1 MKKKII
7 LMVSMLTFVACLF
20 AISVSAVMVDGIDYS
35 VNTKTGEATVTNAN
49 KNCTLTIVNIPSEI
63 TLTEEHTDNASLH
76 GTYTVA
82 YIADSAFRDNKTVTE
97 ITTPSTIRG
106 IGEHAFRS
114 MAALTKA
121 TINATE
127 DFKCFSNAEFWTNP
141 QLETVDLSGCK
152 GLTGIGNGGTYDDI
166 FVNCAKLETVIL
178 PKGINYIGSCA
189 FYQCYKL
196 TSIVNL
202 DIENITY
209 FGNRAFW
216 GSTPVQLIGEF
227 VLNENT
233 TYVGDHAFRGTGITG
248 LVLRMSEKATQTAF
262 NDATFFGCAGLKYIV
277 LPDNITKIGQ
287 YTFSGCTSLE
297 YVILGKNVTTIS
309 TTAAFASC
317 GKLKAVIYPGS
328 AEDFGNI
335 TGISALGTVE
345 MADFADYTFGTL
357 PSKRTVYCGAT
368 LCQGCNGI
376 MGEKG
381 FIFKDFL
388 SEMKDGQKCLHCG
401 NEITSM
407 TYAPVFVD
415 LGYSVFTL
423 NGYASIMQGFKVDYD
438 SLEVYNNNFTN
449 AQIGEFGVLAVAG
462 ANIDK
467 VAFDENGEALD
478 GVVAWEITSGHN
490 YFEIK
495 LINIPV
501 NETTNYGDIDFHLC
515 AYARVGEAIY
525 YIAEDYIGT
534 ELGEAVSY
542 NQKNVVE

>member
-49 KNCTLTIVNIPSEI
+49 KNCTLAIVNIPSEI
-63 TLTEEHTDNASLH
+63 TLTEEHTADANLH

-114 MAALTKA
+114 MAALKRA

-127 DFKCFSNAEFWTNP
+127 DFKYFNNAEFWTDG
-141 QLETVDLSGCK
+141 QLEYVDLSGCQ
-152 GLTGIGNGGTYDDI
+152 GLMGIGNGSGYDDT
-166 FVNCAKLETVIL
+166 FVDCQMLQTVIL
-178 PKGINYIGSCA
+178 PEGVTIIGNSA
-189 FYQCYKL
+189 FYHCFSL

-202 DIENITY
+202 EVENITY
-209 FGNRAFW
+209 FGSRAFW

-233 TYVGDHAFRGTGITG
+233 TFVGDHAFRDTGITG

-262 NDATFFGCAGLKYIV
+262 NDATFLGCTGLKYIV
-277 LPDNITKIGQ
+277 LPNNIETIGQ

-297 YVILGKNVTTIS
+297 YVVLGKNVTSIS

-317 GKLKAVIYPGS
+317 GNLKAVIYPGS

-357 PSKRTVYCGAT
+357 PSKRTVYYGAST
-368 LCQGCNGI
+368 CKGCNGI

-415 LGYSVFTL
+415 LGYSAFTL
-423 NGYASIMQGFKVDYD
+423 NGYASIMQGFKIDYY
-438 SLEVYNNNFTN
+438 SLEIYNKNFPD

-495 LINIPV
+495 LINIPF
-501 NETTNYGDIDFHLC
+501 NETTNYGHVEFHLC

-525 YIAEDYIGT
+525 YITEDYVGT
-534 ELGEAVSY
+534 ELGATVSV
-542 NQKNVVE
+542 NQQNVGE